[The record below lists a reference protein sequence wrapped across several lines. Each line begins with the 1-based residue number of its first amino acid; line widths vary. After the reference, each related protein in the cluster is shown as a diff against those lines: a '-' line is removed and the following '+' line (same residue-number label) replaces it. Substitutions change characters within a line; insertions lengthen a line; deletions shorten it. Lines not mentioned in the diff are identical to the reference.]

1 MRIKETLAPSHEKN
15 RSGRLYKA
23 NMSALHAYSGGTVRD
38 FHPIP
43 YSSAKCGHSDK
54 IIIIYN
60 IIRKM
65 RRMSISAPTY
75 MPNRHKADMSK
86 NILAKIVMA
95 FFRIYAIIG
104 LGDLIL

>member
-1 MRIKETLAPSHEKN
+1 MKESPQPFLCSKRSVKIPNAPLAELHPSRSSDLRIKETLAPSHEKN

-54 IIIIYN
+54 IYN
-60 IIRKM
+60 YI
-65 RRMSISAPTY
+65 
-75 MPNRHKADMSK
+75 
-86 NILAKIVMA
+86 
-95 FFRIYAIIG
+95 
-104 LGDLIL
+104 

>member
-15 RSGRLYKA
+15 RSGRLCKA

-54 IIIIYN
+54 IYN
-60 IIRKM
+60 YISYYTQNTQNVNIR
-65 RRMSISAPTY
+65 P
-75 MPNRHKADMSK
+75 D
-86 NILAKIVMA
+86 
-95 FFRIYAIIG
+95 IYAESA
-104 LGDLIL
+104 

>member
-1 MRIKETLAPSHEKN
+1 
-15 RSGRLYKA
+15 
-23 NMSALHAYSGGTVRD
+23 
-38 FHPIP
+38 
-43 YSSAKCGHSDK
+43 
-54 IIIIYN
+54 
-60 IIRKM
+60 M

-75 MPNRHKADMSK
+75 MPNRHKANMLK